1 MDHIQTQFVADAQE
15 LVEKLYHD
23 LERLRSARLHGPHRR
38 ELAARIFRR
47 VHTLKGSAGTLGLKS
62 VSQIAHEF
70 EGVLDGVRLGRLE
83 ITDEVIDA
91 FEDAV
96 DAIARALELAL
107 SGAPQPGITAVTRNL
122 NAMAAKSQHQG
133 SIATSLRSALPPEI
147 ARSLSEYDVQHAR
160 EAIREGA
167 KLFIVSAGFAIETF
181 DERFREL
188 SRLLGQSGEI
198 IATVP
203 GESAAPDEI
212 TFRLLYAAELV
223 ANETMR
229 HAATLG
235 RIETSEL
242 RIEPFIVPARQSA
255 APSLG
260 FRRSTGEGATA
271 SVRIELGRLNEL
283 ISDASELFRE
293 TNRALASVD
302 APLQGKGVEATGAR
316 LRRQFVELEERM
328 IKLRLV
334 PCAEILE
341 RAATRAGRI
350 AARQL
355 GKQVEFEIA
364 GSDVGIDS
372 ALADMIA
379 EPLLHL
385 VRNAVSHG
393 IESPEERT
401 AAGKPTTGRVKLAA
415 FSEASRIH
423 ITVSDDG
430 RGIDL
435 DRIAETAR
443 EQGIANGAGLTM
455 DQCLRLIFRP
465 GFSTTAEVSELSGR
479 GIGLDVVDRAMEQAG
494 GEARVATEPGAGT
507 TFVMILPA
515 GLALVRC
522 QTVRCGQR
530 YYGIGS
536 GRVIGG
542 RLLEASELAEI
553 QSSRIV
559 DWEGENLAVFFLPD
573 LISESSE
580 AITPTSNS
588 LLVWQA
594 DHHRPARAGVPD
606 RLALVVDSIEA
617 EHETLV
623 RSLGRHAARW
633 HGIAGAAQLSD
644 GNVALIVDVE
654 ELIKTQSKG

>member
-1 MDHIQTQFVADAQE
+1 MDDIQTQFVADAQE

-62 VSQIAHEF
+62 VSLIAHEF

-242 RIEPFIVPARQSA
+242 RIEPFIVPARQSTA
-255 APSLG
+255 SSLG

-341 RAATRAGRI
+341 RAATRAGRF

-559 DWEGENLAVFFLPD
+559 NWEGENLAVFFLPD

>member
-1 MDHIQTQFVADAQE
+1 MDEIQTQFVADAQE

-62 VSQIAHEF
+62 VSKIAHEF

-107 SGAPQPGITAVTRNL
+107 SGAPQPGTTAVTQNL
-122 NAMAAKSQHQG
+122 NAMAAKSRHQG

-147 ARSLSEYDVQHAR
+147 ARSLSEYDLQHAR

-188 SRLLGQSGEI
+188 SHLLGQSGEI

-229 HAATLG
+229 QAATLG

-242 RIEPFIVPARQSA
+242 RIEPSIVPARQSA

-260 FRRSTGEGATA
+260 LLRSTGEGATA

-293 TNRALASVD
+293 TNRALSSVD

-364 GSDVGIDS
+364 GSEVGIDS
-372 ALADMIA
+372 ALADMLA

-435 DRIAETAR
+435 DRIAEAAR
-443 EQGIANGAGLTM
+443 EQGIANGASLTM

-553 QSSRIV
+553 LSSRIV
-559 DWEGENLAVFFLPD
+559 DWEGENLAVFLLPD

-580 AITPTSNS
+580 AITSAKNS

-606 RLALVVDSIEA
+606 RVALVVDSIEA

-633 HGIAGAAQLSD
+633 HGVAGAAQLSD
-644 GNVALIVDVE
+644 GNVALILDVE
-654 ELIKTQSKG
+654 ELIKTQSEG